1 MSEILTVQ
9 SYITFLE
16 SAASHQK
23 WNYIQILTF
32 LFHVRVYTNPQCGIR
47 ILCDVRTLQ
56 CTCWRFLLPLWR
68 FLARF
73 QTTPLC
79 KDVRPEFAF
88 AVFLVAPSRLPFK
101 SMISSSLAL
110 IVFKALPSFCF
121 KSSMVAL
128 LLVSSSLYLFERCSS
143 LFTKNSWDLL
153 PSFLWSTW
161 KPSRNVCIWKWTK
174 LQTYETYESSN
185 HHL

>member
-88 AVFLVAPSRLPFK
+88 AVFSVAALKTVFWAKGIWIKNYEPSYIFVRINVGQKCAALFK
-101 SMISSSLAL
+101 KIQ
-110 IVFKALPSFCF
+110 IPEVFSG
-121 KSSMVAL
+121 SI
-128 LLVSSSLYLFERCSS
+128 
-143 LFTKNSWDLL
+143 
-153 PSFLWSTW
+153 LWSNTTV
-161 KPSRNVCIWKWTK
+161 NGI
-174 LQTYETYESSN
+174 LQILVWSVSGS
-185 HHL
+185 